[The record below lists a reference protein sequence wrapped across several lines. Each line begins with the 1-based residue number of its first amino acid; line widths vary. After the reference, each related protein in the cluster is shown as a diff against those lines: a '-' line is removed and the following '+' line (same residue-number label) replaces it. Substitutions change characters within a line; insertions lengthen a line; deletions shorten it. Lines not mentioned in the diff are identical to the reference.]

1 VNDIDWLLKMPNKV
15 LFGQAKGIERWLSQ
29 NGKARPTLLDLD
41 IARRIKKEKR

>member
-29 NGKARPTLLDLD
+29 NGKARPTLWDLD
-41 IARRIKKEKR
+41 RARKARKQK